1 VPHIFSGSLKR
12 QKPTLGFLVL
22 LIASCGGGGSDSP
35 PSSRAPESTTPP
47 QSSIE
52 PTFDCDNQ
60 QTDNSLAFTDITRNA
75 GLCFASALSPE
86 DSTPARVAGGVA
98 VTDYNGDGLPDVYIT
113 PARNSPGRLFR
124 LEPNGVFTEV
134 TAQAGIRSISTDL
147 GALFLD
153 IDQNGWPD
161 LISVQEGPSM
171 LQVYRNRGDGTF
183 IDTTEST
190 GLTLTKPGFS
200 LAAGDYDL
208 DGDLDLFIAHWI
220 PNEKQNRWEFLWQNQ
235 GDGTFKDVSDLAEV
249 GRFDLG
255 FNEQQPQLEFEYSF
269 TPIFADI
276 NDDRYPD
283 LLLASDFNSSQILIN
298 SAGSALISNRFGLTD
313 RAGMGAAVADYDND
327 GDLDWFVSA
336 IGDPR
341 EEFLRVSP
349 IDGNRLYQNDG
360 LGTFTN
366 VTDIA
371 GVRQAFWGWGSCF
384 ADVNNDGFLDLFIVN
399 GHDGLTEQ
407 EALNGSSA
415 EFNND
420 PVKMYINNGDGS
432 FTDRAQELGLL
443 HTDIAHG
450 LACYD
455 YDQDG
460 DIDLLIVNNGK
471 APTLY
476 RNNHR
481 NKGSGANN
489 NFLSVRLQGLKENPK
504 AVGARVY
511 LTSAGQE
518 QMRELQLGN
527 NYVSQNPVVAHFG
540 LGGTQTVD
548 RLKIVWPGLDARE
561 TTLQNLEANQF
572 LTLEH
577 PDL

>member
-1 VPHIFSGSLKR
+1 VPRVLFRCPGVR
-12 QKPTLGFLVL
+12 TLALSPLIL
-22 LIASCGGGGSDSP
+22 LISSCGGGGAKSP
-35 PSSRAPESTTPP
+35 PPSLTPEPAASPETAL
-47 QSSIE
+47 E
-52 PTFDCDNQ
+52 RTFDCDDRE
-60 QTDNSLAFTDITRNA
+60 TDNSLVFTDITRNA
-75 GLCFASALSPE
+75 GLCFESALSPQ

-98 VTDYNGDGLPDVYIT
+98 VTDYNGDGLPDLYIT

-134 TAQAGIRSISTDL
+134 TAQAGIGSSSTDL

-153 IDQNGWPD
+153 IDQDGWPD

-171 LQVYRNRGDGTF
+171 LQVYRNQGDGTF
-183 IDTTEST
+183 IDITATT

-200 LAAGDYDL
+200 MAAGDYDL
-208 DGDLDLFIAHWI
+208 DRDLDLFIAHWRHD
-220 PNEKQNRWEFLWQNQ
+220 EKQNRWEYLWQNQ
-235 GDGTFKDVSDLAEV
+235 GDGTFRDVSDLAEV
-249 GRFDLG
+249 GRFELG

-283 LLLASDFNSSQILIN
+283 LLLAADFNSSQVLIN

-327 GDLDWFVSA
+327 GDLDWFVSGF
-336 IGDPR
+336 GDPR

-360 LGTFTN
+360 LGNFTN

-384 ADVNNDGFLDLFIVN
+384 ADVNNDGFQDLFIVN
-399 GHDGLTEQ
+399 GHDGLTER
-407 EALNGSSA
+407 ESVNGSS
-415 EFNND
+415 EQFNND

-432 FTDRAQELGLL
+432 FTDRAHELGIT

-460 DIDLLIVNNGK
+460 DIDLLISNNGK
-471 APTLY
+471 APSLY
-476 RNNHR
+476 RNN
-481 NKGSGANN
+481 GFGAGN
-489 NFLSVRLQGLKENPK
+489 NFLSVRLRGIRENPK
-504 AVGARVY
+504 AVGARIY
-511 LTSAGQE
+511 LSSAGQE

-527 NYVSQNPVVAHFG
+527 HYVSQNPVLAHFG
-540 LGGTQTVD
+540 LGTAQTVD
-548 RLKIVWPGLDARE
+548 RLRIVWPGLDARE

-572 LTLEH
+572 LTFKH
-577 PDL
+577 PEL